1 MSGSSPAAAGGPS
14 TPALLRSTPALAA
27 TLCLVWALT
36 FVVQRVGL
44 GESGPL
50 WFAAGRVAVAAVVLA
65 PLLLLA
71 PRLDSRGLRIA
82 ALLAL
87 LHMVLFVSLQV
98 GGLATVGAGPAAAI
112 IYTQPLLVLVF
123 ARIALA
129 EPLTR
134 RRVAGALLGF
144 AGVAMVSGRELSLGS
159 RTGALLLLAAALAW
173 ALGTV
178 VTKAAPEQPA
188 LSLVVWQHLL
198 GAPVMVTVAALAE
211 PLPEPSGTLVA
222 TLLFAGALGSALAW
236 FLFTVLL
243 GRGDAGVVSTWL
255 FSVPVLGA
263 AFGVT
268 LLGEPL
274 GISLLVGIGLV
285 AAGVRLASER
295 R

>member
-1 MSGSSPAAAGGPS
+1 M
-14 TPALLRSTPALAA
+14 
-27 TLCLVWALT
+27 
-36 FVVQRVGL
+36 VQRVGL
-44 GESGPL
+44 AESGPL
-50 WFAAGRVAVAAVVLA
+50 WFAAARVAVAAALLA

-112 IYTQPLLVLVF
+112 VYTQPLLVLVF
-123 ARIALA
+123 ARVALA

-144 AGVAMVSGRELSLGS
+144 AGVAVVSGRELSLGS
-159 RTGALLLLAAALAW
+159 RAGALLLLAAALAW

-198 GAPVMVTVAALAE
+198 GAPVMLAMAALAE
-211 PLPEPSGTLVA
+211 PLPELSGTLVA
-222 TLLFAGALGSALAW
+222 TALFAGALGSALAW

-243 GRGDAGVVSTWL
+243 GRGDAGIVSTWL

-263 AFGVT
+263 AFGVA

-274 GISLLVGIGLV
+274 GISLVVGIGLV
-285 AAGVRLASER
+285 AAGVRLAAER